1 MENILNINLKKLN
14 DLNGGGI
21 YNEIIYL
28 NNNKIELEISE
39 NEFKYKFDLYVD
51 ENLEFSDQIF
61 FENFEF
67 EYLNQN
73 NDNISNIVYKN
84 IYNKLNDK
92 INEYLNETINEIDK
106 IINSI
111 LL

>member
-51 ENLEFSDQIF
+51 
-61 FENFEF
+61 
-67 EYLNQN
+67 
-73 NDNISNIVYKN
+73 
-84 IYNKLNDK
+84 
-92 INEYLNETINEIDK
+92 
-106 IINSI
+106 
-111 LL
+111 